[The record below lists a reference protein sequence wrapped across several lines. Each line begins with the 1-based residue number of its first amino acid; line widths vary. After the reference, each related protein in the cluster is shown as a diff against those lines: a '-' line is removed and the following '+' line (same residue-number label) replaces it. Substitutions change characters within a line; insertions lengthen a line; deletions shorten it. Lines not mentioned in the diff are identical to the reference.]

1 LSCRPRACSKGGL
14 LLGWLHQ
21 ACQCRQGQG
30 LQVPRALRLQ
40 LLNLLRTRRKVVVLV
55 MAVVVV

>member
-1 LSCRPRACSKGGL
+1 
-14 LLGWLHQ
+14 
-21 ACQCRQGQG
+21 
-30 LQVPRALRLQ
+30 VPRALRLQ